1 MMAVSR
7 LPVLVPSC
15 SRHRRT
21 PLTDVAVIALRL
33 VAARAALP
41 VVRLRRRLL
50 EWSATTNADAPA
62 AVRHSEAQG
71 ALNLSNAL
79 LLLLPPAPE
88 KDGERRDTTNSD
100 NAATE
105 GMQRRRARR

>member
-7 LPVLVPSC
+7 LLAPSC
-15 SRHRRT
+15 PRHRRT
-21 PLTDVAVIALRL
+21 PLTDVVL
-33 VAARAALP
+33 VL
-41 VVRLRRRLL
+41 LRRRLL
-50 EWSATTNADAPA
+50 LVLEWRSATTNADAA
-62 AVRHSEAQG
+62 EG

-79 LLLLPPAPE
+79 LLLPE

-105 GMQRRRARR
+105 GMQRQ

>member
-7 LPVLVPSC
+7 LLACCS

-21 PLTDVAVIALRL
+21 PLTVVVVLAL
-33 VAARAALP
+33 
-41 VVRLRRRLL
+41 LRRRLL
-50 EWSATTNADAPA
+50 LEWRSATTNADAPA
-62 AVRHSEAQG
+62 VVRHSEAQG

-105 GMQRRRARR
+105 GMQRQ